1 MKQKKAKSGPGNDP
15 LDRVNFVLD
24 EQQGEEF
31 TDLLANP
38 PPPTQKL
45 KDLMARKAPW
55 ED

>member
-31 TDLLANP
+31 SDLLANP
-38 PPPTQKL
+38 PAPTQKL